1 MHRDSRNTIKFFPSR
16 KATPLIKYLFNCRR
30 DGLIRRGSLY
40 WDKWGICLAL
50 KTTSN
55 YYSLGVAKCC
65 LLPV

>member
-1 MHRDSRNTIKFFPSR
+1 MNSFRVQR
-16 KATPLIKYLFNCRR
+16 KAILLIKYLFNCRR

-40 WDKWGICLAL
+40 WDKWGICLEL

-55 YYSLGVAKCC
+55 YYSLGVAKSC